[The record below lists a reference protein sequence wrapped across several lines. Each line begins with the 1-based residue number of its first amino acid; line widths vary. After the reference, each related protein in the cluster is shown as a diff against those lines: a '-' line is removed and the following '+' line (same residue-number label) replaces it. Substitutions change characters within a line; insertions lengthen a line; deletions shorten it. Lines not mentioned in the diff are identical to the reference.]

1 MSIIAMDDL
10 EQQCWE
16 CNGKGTINDEECP
29 KCDCKG
35 YIATA
40 LGQTLLDFLKRHL
53 DDVDLERRS
62 VFIPLKGE

>member
-16 CNGKGTINDEECP
+16 CNGKGKISEEACP
-29 KCDCKG
+29 KCDGKG

-40 LGQTLLDFLKRHL
+40 LGQTLLDFFKRY
-53 DDVDLERRS
+53 LE
-62 VFIPLKGE
+62 K